1 MNKNLV
7 NPSISTPAF
16 KSPELPK
23 LNAAQRANLLSYL
36 ITTKECIDKLLEQNP
51 ENEDTLNVQCAFDV
65 AICTLLDGSETVEEY
80 LARDP
85 KAKHT
90 ILGGFI
96 VSEENGIASFICPS
110 CGMQTSF
117 PATEENM
124 KCIRDTCV
132 PDCCPVCNAE
142 NIPDWEK
149 FGNFILGGSSI

>member
-36 ITTKECIDKLLEQNP
+36 ITTKESIDKLLEQNP
-51 ENEDTLNVQCAFDV
+51 ENEDALNVQCAFEV
-65 AICTLLDGSETVEEY
+65 AMNTLLDGSETVEEY
-80 LARDP
+80 LARDT
-85 KAKHT
+85 KVRHT
-90 ILGGFI
+90 NIGGFI
-96 VSEENGIASFICPS
+96 VSEENGIASFVCPS

-124 KCIRDTCV
+124 DCIKGTCV
-132 PDCCPVCNAE
+132 PDCCPVCNSE
-142 NIPDWEK
+142 NISPSEK
-149 FGNFILGGSSI
+149 LGNIIFGGNQF